1 MQLELF
7 DTVDVGTIELED
19 IFSAYYECRKN
30 KRRTI
35 NALAF
40 EADFEENLIRLWRDI
55 NDRSYMREDLS
66 PLLSASRCS
75 GKYLP
80 PISATESYII

>member
-55 NDRSYMREDLS
+55 NDRSYMPGRS
-66 PLLSASRCS
+66 I

>member
-55 NDRSYMREDLS
+55 NDRSYMPGRSIALS
-66 PLLSASRCS
+66 L
-75 GKYLP
+75 
-80 PISATESYII
+80 IHI

>member
-40 EADFEENLIRLWRDI
+40 EADFEENLI
-55 NDRSYMREDLS
+55 LS
-66 PLLSASRCS
+66 L
-75 GKYLP
+75 
-80 PISATESYII
+80 IHI

>member
-40 EADFEENLIRLWRDI
+40 
-55 NDRSYMREDLS
+55 
-66 PLLSASRCS
+66 
-75 GKYLP
+75 
-80 PISATESYII
+80 